1 MFDIINCY
9 HDKFSGGIGDFI
21 KGTSYLQKK
30 CIKFGLDVGMDWS
43 NHDINE
49 YISSKYKTAEYDP
62 KYIIDAEDFRFS
74 SSLED
79 IEAEYRIRTGID
91 RVIDTIN
98 DDSFYK
104 PAILSSWY
112 SDLDHDTSE
121 DRAQNISNSIVSSKC
136 QNIVKDSIVFSKEIN
151 KLFKKLAPKDYGIV
165 HFRLGDR
172 HTLQD
177 IDKELEQADDIIKT
191 NYNLQQFKHDYD
203 YYYYLIKKESKI
215 NNFKNTIILSDSN
228 DFKKFIKDESAHKK
242 NIHVLHCNSTHT
254 SPSPGLLKYTE
265 FKNPIKK
272 TALRDTALDLKL
284 IINSKKNI
292 TFSCY
297 AWGSSFIIWPS
308 KIYEIP
314 FDVRVLDL

>member
-21 KGTSYLQKK
+21 KGTNYLQKK

-43 NHDINE
+43 HHDISQ
-49 YISSKYKTAEYDP
+49 YITSKYKYPKYDQ
-62 KYIIDAEDFRFS
+62 KYIIDAEDFRGALLDVS
-74 SSLED
+74 HENR
-79 IEAEYRIRTGID
+79 IETGITN
-91 RVIDTIN
+91 VINTVAEDASFRPATI
-98 DDSFYK
+98 
-104 PAILSSWY
+104 SSWY
-112 SDLDHDTSE
+112 SDLDKDSSE
-121 DRAQNISNSIVSSKC
+121 NRTKNISNSVVSSKC
-136 QNIVKDSIVFSKEIN
+136 RDLVKNSIVFSSEIN
-151 KLFKKLAPKDYGIV
+151 KLFKKLSPQDYGIV

-172 HTLQD
+172 HIFQD
-177 IDKELEQADDIIKT
+177 IDKTLDKSDDAVKQ
-191 NYNLQQFKHDYD
+191 NYNLQKFEHDYD
-203 YYYYLIKKESKI
+203 YYYYLIIKESKV
-215 NNFKNTIILSDSN
+215 NNFKNTIVLSDSN

-297 AWGSSFIIWPS
+297 VWGSSFVVWPS

-314 FDVRVLDL
+314 FDVRVLS